1 MELSQPGLTPIWT
14 NMLQVI
20 ETVKK
25 IFHKQKQPFM
35 FAYLFGSLARKDHSE
50 SSDLDIAVYVEENI
64 KQDYFDIKSEL
75 YLQLSRTLKTNQID
89 IVVMNQ
95 CQNLMLLNNII
106 THGQLIYEKDHSA
119 RIAYEQKIFHR
130 AIDFKHQRKRVMGV

>member
-1 MELSQPGLTPIWT
+1 
-14 NMLQVI
+14 
-20 ETVKK
+20 
-25 IFHKQKQPFM
+25 M
-35 FAYLFGSLARKDHSE
+35 FVYLFGSIARNDHTE

-75 YLQLSRTLKTNQID
+75 YLNLSRVLKINRID

-95 CQNLMLLNNII
+95 CRNLILLNNII
-106 THGQLIYEKDHSA
+106 THGQLIYEKNQSA
-119 RIAYEQKIFHR
+119 RIDYEQKISHN

>member
-1 MELSQPGLTPIWT
+1 M
-14 NMLQVI
+14 I
-20 ETVKK
+20 ENLKK
-25 IFHKQKQPFM
+25 IFHERQHHFM
-35 FAYLFGSLARKDHSE
+35 FVYLFGSIARNDHTE

-75 YLQLSRTLKTNQID
+75 YLNLSRVLKINRID

-95 CQNLMLLNNII
+95 CRNLILLNNII
-106 THGQLIYEKDHSA
+106 THGQLIYEKNQSA
-119 RIAYEQKIFHR
+119 RIDYEQKISHN

>member
-1 MELSQPGLTPIWT
+1 MIDNL
-14 NMLQVI
+14 
-20 ETVKK
+20 KK
-25 IFHKQKQPFM
+25 IFHERQHHFM
-35 FAYLFGSLARKDHSE
+35 FVYLFGSLARKDHSE

-75 YLQLSRTLKTNQID
+75 YLNLSRVLKINRID

-95 CQNLMLLNNII
+95 CRNLILLNNII
-106 THGQLIYEKDHSA
+106 THGQLIYEKNQSA
-119 RIAYEQKIFHR
+119 RIDYEQKISHN

>member
-1 MELSQPGLTPIWT
+1 MT
-14 NMLQVI
+14 NTIQVI
-20 ETVKK
+20 ENLKM
-25 IFHKQKQPFM
+25 IFHKQKQPFL
-35 FAYLFGSLARKDHSE
+35 FVYLFGSLARKDHSE
-50 SSDLDIAVYVEENI
+50 SSDLDIAVYVEKNI

-75 YLQLSRTLKTNQID
+75 YLQLSRALKTNQID

-119 RIAYEQKIFHR
+119 RVDYEQKIFHR
-130 AIDFKHQRKRVMGV
+130 AIDFKHQRKMVMGV

>member
-1 MELSQPGLTPIWT
+1 M
-14 NMLQVI
+14 I
-20 ETVKK
+20 ENLKK
-25 IFHKQKQPFM
+25 IFHERQHHFM
-35 FAYLFGSLARKDHSE
+35 FVYLFGSIARNDHTE

-75 YLQLSRTLKTNQID
+75 YLNLSRVLKINRID

-95 CQNLMLLNNII
+95 CRNLILLNNII
-106 THGQLIYEKDHSA
+106 THGQLIYEKDQSA
-119 RIAYEQKIFHR
+119 RIDYEQKISHN